1 MDARRGDAQAQL
13 DLPALDPHVFQD
25 QAQQLLAALEVQ
37 PVQARQRPR
46 GEGLDAL
53 AEAVVL
59 GQLGP
64 LCNQR
69 LALVVDASATGVKLG
84 GPAGHVGGPD
94 HPGLVEVGQ
103 TAPLGLR
110 GLGAAIQAGQL
121 GREQLVVGDGCLRG
135 HRRLSGGQQL
145 GPREQGADV
154 VEDEGVQLLSPDA
167 PLGAAAVLPP
177 ARTGS

>member
-1 MDARRGDAQAQL
+1 M
-13 DLPALDPHVFQD
+13 
-25 QAQQLLAALEVQ
+25 
-37 PVQARQRPR
+37 
-46 GEGLDAL
+46 
-53 AEAVVL
+53 L

-69 LALVVDASATGVKLG
+69 LALVVDASATRVEFG

-103 TAPLGLR
+103 AAPLGLC

-135 HRRLSGGQQL
+135 HRRLSGRQQL
-145 GPREQGADV
+145 GPGEQGAYV